1 MVSKEFKKVIS
12 DYIKNESN
20 KDPLFKPKAEN
31 PKKNIDDCCT
41 YILNQ
46 VKKSGQNGFAD
57 AEIFGMAIHYYQE
70 DKIEVGNKINARVV
84 VNHHVDKSSKAPAK
98 KSNDLFS
105 KPVKNSQKELKKSTP
120 KKVEKKESKP
130 VFKVDQQTNQVSL
143 F

>member
-12 DYIKNESN
+12 DYIQNESN
-20 KDPLFKPKAEN
+20 KDPLFKSKAEN

-70 DKIEVGNKINARVV
+70 DNIEIGNKINARVV
-84 VNHHVDKSSKAPAK
+84 VNHHVDKPSKAEIK
-98 KSNDLFS
+98 KT
-105 KPVKNSQKELKKSTP
+105 TP
-120 KKVEKKESKP
+120 KKVDKEKSTP